1 MAVSVSSL
9 PQQIK
14 LALTG
19 LSTGKLVA
27 MAILV
32 GGTIAGLAFLM
43 TWSQSGELHPLYSNL
58 APEDAAEIVAKLKED
73 RIPYRLAMDGTAV
86 HIPTDRVYETRL
98 ELASQGLPR
107 GSGIGFEVF
116 DDTKLGMTEFVQNVN
131 YQRALQ
137 GELSRTINTLAEVE
151 SSRVHIVMPARSLF
165 IEAEEPATA
174 SVILKLRR
182 GRYLNKEQVQGIV
195 HLIASSVSR
204 LKPED
209 VTVIDDSGKMLAG
222 LKDKSTLS
230 QVTANQ
236 LSFQEKKERLLE
248 NRIKTMLESVLG
260 HEKAIV
266 RVSCLLNFTQQEKTE
281 ERFLPEHSVI
291 RSEQASSSVS
301 KDSAAT
307 TGGVPGLQSNV
318 VPDGAERVAGDGVR
332 NNQQEQYTKNYEVG
346 KFTSRQVMPVGSVER
361 LSVAVVVDGSYRQPE
376 AGAEGEA
383 AQYVPRTAEEMA
395 KLENI
400 VKSAI
405 DFDPDRGD
413 RIEVVNIPFEVDTR
427 ADMMAAQVDS
437 SGWMQAL
444 ATHQTLIKY
453 SAAALFLLFS
463 FMLIIKP
470 LTRWLTS
477 TPLEEFHMLEQ
488 LPQTIKELERRY
500 AESENE
506 NSYKHRIENVINQNR
521 TGSAQLM
528 KSWLKET

>member
-1 MAVSVSSL
+1 
-9 PQQIK
+9 
-14 LALTG
+14 
-19 LSTGKLVA
+19 
-27 MAILV
+27 
-32 GGTIAGLAFLM
+32 
-43 TWSQSGELHPLYSNL
+43 
-58 APEDAAEIVAKLKED
+58 
-73 RIPYRLAMDGTAV
+73 
-86 HIPTDRVYETRL
+86 
-98 ELASQGLPR
+98 
-107 GSGIGFEVF
+107 
-116 DDTKLGMTEFVQNVN
+116 
-131 YQRALQ
+131 
-137 GELSRTINTLAEVE
+137 
-151 SSRVHIVMPARSLF
+151 
-165 IEAEEPATA
+165 
-174 SVILKLRR
+174 
-182 GRYLNKEQVQGIV
+182 
-195 HLIASSVSR
+195 
-204 LKPED
+204 
-209 VTVIDDSGKMLAG
+209 
-222 LKDKSTLS
+222 
-230 QVTANQ
+230 
-236 LSFQEKKERLLE
+236 
-248 NRIKTMLESVLG
+248 
-260 HEKAIV
+260 
-266 RVSCLLNFTQQEKTE
+266 
-281 ERFLPEHSVI
+281 
-291 RSEQASSSVS
+291 
-301 KDSAAT
+301 
-307 TGGVPGLQSNV
+307 
-318 VPDGAERVAGDGVR
+318 
-332 NNQQEQYTKNYEVG
+332 VG

-383 AQYVPRTAEEMA
+383 AHYVPRTAEEMA